1 MQEDKVFA
9 IWLHK
14 SIGIENCISFILVP
28 VSMAAF
34 LLQHHDFPPRASVS
48 SKCKSCMLKF
58 YNVIRNATKID
69 DKGLIFMPEKMQS
82 HPPQM
87 SVAYDG
93 EANIRDG
100 RL

>member
-1 MQEDKVFA
+1 MQEVKVFA

-34 LLQHHDFPPRASVS
+34 LLHHDFPPKASVS

-58 YNVIRNATKID
+58 YNVIRNATKIGD
-69 DKGLIFMPEKMQS
+69 QGLIFMPEKNAK
-82 HPPQM
+82 PPTP
-87 SVAYDG
+87 D
-93 EANIRDG
+93 ECC
-100 RL
+100 L